1 MRAGGKRW
9 LLSGP
14 RSSFGAA
21 GFPWSDLLQLVFYF
35 VCPRGLAL
43 TPPCGL
49 VLALCAPVAVGVSA
63 PALSPSGWCPHVEGG
78 CLQSHRVTDSGGGG
92 SGETARLDH
101 SAHPLPPSL
110 RACQASVLFG

>member
-43 TPPCGL
+43 TPPLWSGAGTLCSCSCGCIGSCSVPFRL
-49 VLALCAPVAVGVSA
+49 VSSCR
-63 PALSPSGWCPHVEGG
+63 GG
-78 CLQSHRVTDSGGGG
+78 CLQSHRVTDSGERGGAVVRQPG
-92 SGETARLDH
+92 WTTVPTPS
-101 SAHPLPPSL
+101 LPP
-110 RACQASVLFG
+110 